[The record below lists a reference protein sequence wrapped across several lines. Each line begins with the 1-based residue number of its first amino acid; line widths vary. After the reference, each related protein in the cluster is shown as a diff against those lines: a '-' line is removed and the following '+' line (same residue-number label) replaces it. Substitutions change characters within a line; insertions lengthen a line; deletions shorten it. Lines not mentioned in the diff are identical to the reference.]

1 MPNPYRGLPSVDALL
16 QHERVAA
23 LTARLPDER
32 LTQHVRDV
40 LAQARAQIQSSNG
53 DGAAS
58 ETPVDGARLTAELAT
73 EVVASVERASRPS
86 LVAAINATGVII
98 HTNLGRAPLSEA
110 ARAAMETVS
119 REYSNLEFDLE
130 AGGRGSRLDHLQEL
144 LKALTG
150 VEAGIAVN
158 NNASALLLSLSALAQ
173 GREVIISRGQAVE
186 IGGGFRIPD
195 VMLQSGAQL
204 VEVGTTNRTRASDYG
219 NAVSDKT
226 AAILRVHSSNFRIV
240 GFTEEPSLRELRT
253 VADEHGVL
261 LLDDLGSGCLLDT
274 TSYGLAA
281 EPTPQESVAAG
292 VDLMMFSGDKL
303 LGGPQA
309 GIAAGRADLV
319 DVLKR
324 HPLARALRCDKAT
337 IAALSATLTHYFVGE
352 AESMLPVWRMIST
365 APDEIREW
373 AQALLD
379 GIGRGQVEESESM
392 VGGGSLPGESL
403 PTFVLAL
410 HAADL
415 PDGMTPAWLAER
427 LRTGSPPVVVRVS
440 DDAVL
445 LDPRTIASE
454 SMGDVVERV
463 VASLTG

>member
-16 QHERVAA
+16 QHERLAT
-23 LTARLPDER
+23 LTARLPSDR

-40 LAQARAQIQSSNG
+40 LDQARARIRSSNG
-53 DGAAS
+53 EGTASDAPIDADALAA
-58 ETPVDGARLTAELAT
+58 ALAT
-73 EVVASVERASRPS
+73 EVVASVERTSRPS

-119 REYSNLEFDLE
+119 REYSNLEFDLA

-173 GREVIISRGQAVE
+173 GSEVIISRGQAVE

-195 VMLQSGAQL
+195 VMLQSGVKL
-204 VEVGTTNRTRASDYG
+204 VEVGTTNRTRASDYA
-219 NAVSDKT
+219 NAVTDNT

-274 TSYGLAA
+274 TRYGLVP

-337 IAALSATLTHYFVGE
+337 IAALAATLTHYFVGE
-352 AESMLPVWRMIST
+352 AESTVPVWRMISA
-365 APDEIREW
+365 APEEIRDQ

-379 GIGRGQVEESESM
+379 GIGRGRVAESESM

-410 HAADL
+410 QAEDL
-415 PDGMTPAWLAER
+415 PEGLTPARLAER
-427 LRTGSPPVVVRVS
+427 LRTGSPPVVARVS

-445 LDPRTIASE
+445 FDPRTIASE
-454 SMGDVVERV
+454 SMGAV
-463 VASLTG
+463 VAQVLASLAD